1 MCVAHKN
8 QIKPLI
14 EGGKKERKLKEK
26 LDGQSVNRDSWTFVN
41 CEGVKLYVNYII
53 HQCSFENNT

>member
-41 CEGVKLYVNYII
+41 CEGVKLYVN
-53 HQCSFENNT
+53 C